1 MASSTNT
8 NMPPDQPRQG
18 FGQPQGRGLSD
29 APLSSGE
36 REGLSSGGFVSPHA
50 ADDAVGEVS
59 FVGSSGFASGLA
71 FGGLAGEV
79 SGRFGLA
86 ALLGDRGDTSS
97 DNEVPSSGY
106 PPDQRHFE
114 AGITW
119 SPTPLGGTERA
130 PLNLCDAAEVRRL
143 LVRPG

>member
-1 MASSTNT
+1 M
-8 NMPPDQPRQG
+8 
-18 FGQPQGRGLSD
+18 GLSD

-79 SGRFGLA
+79 GGRFGLD

-119 SPTPLGGTERA
+119 SPTPPNSDRWCLDTSSASCERRCGSTA
-130 PLNLCDAAEVRRL
+130 QSSLSSRC
-143 LVRPG
+143 